1 MTNNAA
7 MDLNWLLDE
16 LVERAAGAKY
26 AIVLSADG
34 LLIGRSQELSKDDAE
49 QLSAVAS
56 AFQSLARG
64 TGRQFRGGQV
74 LQTVVEMEH
83 AYLFVTGAGSGAC
96 LAVIA
101 DEGSDVGLIAYEMNV
116 LVEQAGRFLNA
127 APRENGGTGETS
139 TVGGA
144 AENATG

>member
-7 MDLNWLLDE
+7 KDLNWLLDG
-16 LVERAAGAKY
+16 LVERAVGARY

-34 LLIGRSQELSKDDAE
+34 LLMGSSADLAKDDAE

-64 TGRQFRGGQV
+64 TGKQFNGGEV
-74 LQTVVEMEH
+74 LQTVVEMER

-96 LAVIA
+96 LAVISE
-101 DEGSDVGLIAYEMNV
+101 EGSDVGLIAYEMNV
-116 LVEQAGRFLNA
+116 LVEQVGRFLDA
-127 APRENGGTGETS
+127 APRQEGRPAPESAG
-139 TVGGA
+139 
-144 AENATG
+144 